1 MSIYT
6 VLICDLFLYHIIC
19 FVIFSFHT
27 FLKSDLILVVNT
39 YIVIMLTSSFSCIY
53 FKKKIIDFLMLY
65 IVMGNSYIA
74 QSNRL

>member
-53 FKKKIIDFLMLY
+53 FKKIIYRFFNVIHCNGEQLY
-65 IVMGNSYIA
+65 STE
-74 QSNRL
+74 Q